1 MTTRPSGH
9 FQSAP
14 TANAATSTPLG
25 QQQPK
30 RPAPFWHRLN
40 TFFAFPLQS
49 KPLMYSLL
57 LALSSLLFKAL
68 IFLPAPLAILLV
80 EIGIL
85 LAASR
90 YGFKVTALGSRG
102 IYKAEDYPH
111 ELDPDWKNLPWKLF
125 GIVLV
130 QSFVVGWMQRLSPG
144 LGLLAWLAMCF
155 LLPATQ
161 IVLVQTCSFTETIN
175 PLNAWNA
182 VRIIGWP
189 YVLLCVFLFLLSQ
202 GMFLA
207 MGMLMPLFKG
217 WILLPIGNWIFI
229 YFSWVMASL
238 LGYAMYQNHEAFG
251 IDLLPGGGLDEDEVA
266 PVDRRTPRQIEQDNL
281 DAQVAE
287 RITAGD
293 VAGALGIAYE
303 EQRTRGE
310 DVPAQRRYHRVLAL
324 AEGKTA
330 TLLDHAQRYI
340 PLLLRSGQNTEA
352 VKAFQTCRSKSA
364 EFVLQD
370 ATATLNL
377 AKAAWNTAA
386 DASLALAL
394 LQGFDRRFKEHETI
408 PAAYELV
415 ARVLLQGMHRAD
427 MALRVLATLESRY
440 PESEATKETRWLLR
454 NHVPQVPGAGQ
465 A

>member
-1 MTTRPSGH
+1 MATRPTGIDP
-9 FQSAP
+9 SA
-14 TANAATSTPLG
+14 
-25 QQQPK
+25 QPAK
-30 RPAPFWHRLN
+30 RPAPFWQRLN
-40 TFFAFPLQS
+40 TFFTFPLQS

-57 LALSSLLFKAL
+57 LALSSMLFKV
-68 IFLPAPLAILLV
+68 IFFLPDALGILIV

-102 IYKAEDYPH
+102 IYKAEDYPS

-125 GIVLV
+125 AILIV
-130 QSFVVGWMQRLSPG
+130 QAIAVGWLQNLSPT
-144 LGLLAWLAMCF
+144 LGTLAWLAMCF

-161 IVLVQTCSFTETIN
+161 IVLVQTCSFTETLN
-175 PLNAWNA
+175 PANAWNA
-182 VRIIGWP
+182 VRTIGWP
-189 YVLLCVFLFLLSQ
+189 YLLLCLFLFLLSQ
-202 GMFLA
+202 GTFIAL
-207 MGMLMPLFKG
+207 GMLLPLFKG
-217 WILLPIGNWIFI
+217 WILLPIVNWVLI

-251 IDLLPGGGLDEDEVA
+251 IDLLPGAGLDDDET
-266 PVDRRTPRQIEQDNL
+266 PVDRRTPRQIEQDAI

-287 RITAGD
+287 LVTAGNVTAA
-293 VAGALGIAYE
+293 VAMAYE

-310 DVPAQRRYHRVLAL
+310 EVPAQRRYHRVLAL

-340 PLLLRSGQNTEA
+340 PLMLRSGQSSDA
-352 VKAFQTCRSKSA
+352 IKAFQTCRSKDP

-377 AKAAWNTAA
+377 AKAAWNAG
-386 DASLALAL
+386 DASLALAV
-394 LQGFDRRFKEHETI
+394 LQGFDRRFKDHDSV

-415 ARVLLQGMHRAD
+415 ARVLLQGLHRTD
-427 MALRVLATLESRY
+427 MALRVLATLESRH

-454 NHVPQVPGAGQ
+454 NHLPQGAAGG
-465 A
+465 

>member
-1 MTTRPSGH
+1 MAIRPTGIDP
-9 FQSAP
+9 SA
-14 TANAATSTPLG
+14 
-25 QQQPK
+25 QPAK
-30 RPAPFWHRLN
+30 RPAPFWQRLN
-40 TFFAFPLQS
+40 TFFTFPLQS

-57 LALSSLLFKAL
+57 LALSSMLFKV
-68 IFLPAPLAILLV
+68 IFFLPDALGILIV

-102 IYKAEDYPH
+102 IYKAEDYPS

-125 GIVLV
+125 AILIV
-130 QSFVVGWMQRLSPG
+130 QAIAVGWLQNLSPT
-144 LGLLAWLAMCF
+144 LGTLAWLAMCF

-161 IVLVQTCSFTETIN
+161 IVLVQTCSFTETLN
-175 PLNAWNA
+175 PANAWNA
-182 VRIIGWP
+182 VRTIGWP
-189 YVLLCVFLFLLSQ
+189 YLLLCLFLFLLSQ
-202 GMFLA
+202 GTFIAL
-207 MGMLMPLFKG
+207 GMLLPLFKG
-217 WILLPIGNWIFI
+217 WILLPIVNWVLI

-251 IDLLPGGGLDEDEVA
+251 IDLLPGAGLDDDET
-266 PVDRRTPRQIEQDNL
+266 PVDRRTPRQIEQDAI

-287 RITAGD
+287 LVTAGNVTAA
-293 VAGALGIAYE
+293 VAMAYE

-310 DVPAQRRYHRVLAL
+310 EVPAQRRYHRVLAL

-340 PLLLRSGQNTEA
+340 PLMLRSGQSSDA
-352 VKAFQTCRSKSA
+352 IKAFQTCRSKDP

-377 AKAAWNTAA
+377 AKAAWNAG
-386 DASLALAL
+386 DASLALAV
-394 LQGFDRRFKEHETI
+394 LQGFDRRFKDHDSV

-415 ARVLLQGMHRAD
+415 ARVLLQGLHRTD
-427 MALRVLATLESRY
+427 MALRVLATLESRH

-454 NHVPQVPGAGQ
+454 NHLPQGAAG
-465 A
+465 